1 MNAIW
6 SLIAKINHDDNG
18 DDDNRRMMI
27 CTPSLDDRWE
37 GLDGH
42 WLGEDTINPFT
53 PPAPPAHSPP
63 LLPQPPLCTNI
74 YSIALELYS
83 YLKSSYI
90 PPACRVLTAPS
101 LYISP

>member
-1 MNAIW
+1 MNMNAIW

-53 PPAPPAHSPP
+53 PPAPPAHS
-63 LLPQPPLCTNI
+63 QHCYHNHHCIQI
-74 YSIALELYS
+74 YT
-83 YLKSSYI
+83 
-90 PPACRVLTAPS
+90 P
-101 LYISP
+101 

>member
-1 MNAIW
+1 MTMI
-6 SLIAKINHDDNG
+6 
-18 DDDNRRMMI
+18 MMI

-53 PPAPPAHSPP
+53 PPAPPAHSSP

-83 YLKSSYI
+83 YLKSSYS
-90 PPACRVLTAPS
+90 PPACRVLTTPS

>member
-1 MNAIW
+1 MKRSIMM
-6 SLIAKINHDDNG
+6 IMVVMMI
-18 DDDNRRMMI
+18 MMI

-63 LLPQPPLCTNI
+63 LLPQLPPYTNI
-74 YSIALELYS
+74 HSIALILELNNS
-83 YLKSSYI
+83 LKSSN
-90 PPACRVLTAPS
+90 
-101 LYISP
+101 